1 MRRLLNRLLPTG
13 RASLA
18 GSGKDAAD
26 RLIAEGNRAETE
38 GRFHEAC
45 ELYRQAAVAAPR
57 YAKAHLNLGIG
68 LEAAGDPD
76 AATRAYEAA
85 LAIHPNDAY
94 ANYNF
99 AKLLYARG
107 ELDRAERLLRSALEG
122 KPEFPEALVVLSNV
136 HDSQGNLG
144 AAETAIRKALEQRP
158 GYAGAWYNLGD
169 ILGKLARKEEAEAAL
184 RRAVEIDPEYADG
197 WFRLGDVLSRLGR
210 LEDAETALR
219 RAIAIDPVSVPAY
232 RLLGITLRKQFRI
245 PEALELFAAARA
257 LAPESFAFEPME
269 LYTLTSFDR
278 ISEEE
283 LAARHRAFG
292 ARLEKAVSP
301 RFEPLA
307 NQPDPERRLR
317 VGYVSGDFRFH
328 PVTLFLIPVLQ
339 RHDRS
344 AYEIHCYSTN
354 EDKDEVT
361 PHVLAMSDAWCDCA
375 KMSDTELADMIN
387 RDKIDVLVDLS
398 GHTGIPCLNVF
409 AQQPAPVQVTWL
421 GYLNSTGLTRIQYR
435 LCDAYTDPP
444 GMTERLHTETLVRLP
459 HSQWCYRP
467 FVLMSHA
474 DEPPMRRNGFVTFG
488 SFNSPV
494 KISETTHRLWCELL
508 ARLPDSRLSIV
519 GITEGRA
526 KERLLRG
533 FESAGISATRI
544 TMVGRIPLTE
554 YFRSFDAVDIALD
567 TTPYSGGT
575 TTCDA
580 LWAGVPVVT
589 APGARPFS
597 RSAASI
603 LSTVGLSE
611 WIAST
616 PEDYVRLAIEF
627 ARKEEVVVEL
637 RRSLRQRMRE
647 SPLMDEVQFV
657 RDLEGAYRRM
667 WRAWCEGTAP

>member
-26 RLIAEGNRAETE
+26 RLIAQGNRAETA
-38 GRFHEAC
+38 GRFQEAST
-45 ELYRQAAVAAPR
+45 LYREAAVAAPG

-85 LAIHPNDAY
+85 LAIDPNDPY

-107 ELDRAERLLRSALEG
+107 ELDRAEHLLRSALQG
-122 KPEFPEALVVLSNV
+122 KPGFPEALVVLSNV
-136 HDSQGNLG
+136 HDSQGNLD
-144 AAETAIRKALEQRP
+144 AAESAIRRALELRP
-158 GYAGAWYNLGD
+158 EYAGAWYNLGD
-169 ILGKLARKEEAEAAL
+169 ILAKLMRKEEAEVAL
-184 RRAVEIDPEYADG
+184 LRALDIDPGYADA
-197 WFRLGDVLSRLGR
+197 WYRLGDVLFALGR
-210 LEDAETALR
+210 LEEAETALR
-219 RAIAIDPVSVPAY
+219 RVIDIDPASVRAH
-232 RLLGITLRKQFRI
+232 RLLGTTLRKQFRV

-257 LAPESFAFEPME
+257 LAPESFAFDPME
-269 LYTLTSFDR
+269 LYTLTSSDR
-278 ISEEE
+278 VSEQD
-283 LAARHRAFG
+283 LSARHRLFG
-292 ARLEKAVSP
+292 ARLEKAVPP
-301 RFEPLA
+301 RFEPFA
-307 NQPDPERRLR
+307 NEPDPDRRLR
-317 VGYVSGDFRFH
+317 IGYVSGDFRFH

-344 AYEIHCYSTN
+344 AFGVHCYSTN
-354 EDKDEVT
+354 EDRDEVT

-444 GMTERLHTETLVRLP
+444 GMTESLHTEALVRLP

-467 FVLMSHA
+467 FVLMDHA
-474 DEPPMRRNGFVTFG
+474 HEPPLRRNGYVTFG
-488 SFNSPV
+488 SFNSPI
-494 KISETTHRLWCELL
+494 KISGATQALWCELL
-508 ARLPDSRLSIV
+508 ARVPSSRLIIV
-519 GITEGRA
+519 GIPEGRA
-526 KERLLRG
+526 RERLLRE
-533 FESAGISATRI
+533 FSTAGISASRI
-544 TMVGRIPLTE
+544 TMVGRVALVE
-554 YFRSFDAVDIALD
+554 YFRWFDAVDIALD

-580 LWAGVPVVT
+580 LWTGVPVVT
-589 APGARPFS
+589 APGTRPIS

-603 LSTVGLSE
+603 LSTLGLSE
-611 WIAST
+611 WIASK
-616 PEDYVRLAIEF
+616 PEDYVRLAAGF
-627 ARKEEVVVEL
+627 ALQESALVEL

-657 RDLEGAYRRM
+657 RDLEEAYRRM
-667 WRAWCEGTAP
+667 WRAWCESAAP

>member
-1 MRRLLNRLLPTG
+1 VRRLLNRLLPTG
-13 RASLA
+13 RTFLA
-18 GSGKDAAD
+18 GSEKDAAD
-26 RLIAEGNRAETE
+26 RLIAEGNEAEKE
-38 GRFHEAC
+38 GRLPEAC
-45 ELYRQAAVAAPR
+45 RLYRQAVHAAPG
-57 YAKAHLNLGIG
+57 YPKAHLNLGIG
-68 LEAAGDPD
+68 LEAARDTD
-76 AATRAYEAA
+76 AAIAAYEAA
-85 LAIHPNDAY
+85 LSIDSRDAPS
-94 ANYNF
+94 NYNL
-99 AKLLYARG
+99 ARLLCARG
-107 ELDRAERLLRSALEG
+107 DLTRAESLLRCALET

-136 HDSQGNLG
+136 HDSQGNLA
-144 AAETAIRKALEQRP
+144 AAEAAIRKALGQRP
-158 GYAGAWYNLGD
+158 EYAGAWYNLGD
-169 ILGKLARKEEAEAAL
+169 ILGKSARLQEAETAL
-184 RRAVEIDPEYADG
+184 RRAVEIDPRYADG

-219 RAIAIDPVSVPAY
+219 RAIAADPASVPAH

-269 LYTLTSFDR
+269 LYTLTSFDG

-283 LAARHRAFG
+283 LSARHRAFG
-292 ARLEKAVSP
+292 ARLENAVAP
-301 RFEPLA
+301 RFEPFA
-307 NQPDPERRLR
+307 NEPDPERRLR
-317 VGYVSGDFRFH
+317 IGYVSGDFRFH

-354 EDKDEVT
+354 SDKDEVT
-361 PHVLAMSDAWCDCA
+361 PHVLAMSDAWRDCA
-375 KMSDTELADMIN
+375 KMSDMELADAIN
-387 RDKIDVLVDLS
+387 RDRIDVLVDLS

-421 GYLNSTGLTRIQYR
+421 GYLNSTGLTRIRYR

-444 GMTERLHTETLVRLP
+444 GMTEHLHTETLVRLP

-467 FVLMSHA
+467 FVLMGHA
-474 DEPPMRRNGFVTFG
+474 DEPPMLRNGFVTFG

-494 KISETTHRLWCELL
+494 KISETTHKLWCELL
-508 ARLPDSRLSIV
+508 ARLPDSRLTIV
-519 GITEGRA
+519 GVTEGRA
-526 KERLLRG
+526 RERLLRSFG
-533 FESAGISATRI
+533 SAGIPASRI
-544 TMVGRIPLTE
+544 TMVGRVALTE
-554 YFRSFDAVDIALD
+554 YFRWFDAVDIALD

-603 LSTVGLSE
+603 LSTAGLSE

-616 PEDYVRLAIEF
+616 PEDYVRLAVEF
-627 ARKEEVVVEL
+627 ARKEEVVIEL

-647 SPLMDEVQFV
+647 SPLMDEVQFA

-667 WRAWCEGTAP
+667 WRAWCESTAP